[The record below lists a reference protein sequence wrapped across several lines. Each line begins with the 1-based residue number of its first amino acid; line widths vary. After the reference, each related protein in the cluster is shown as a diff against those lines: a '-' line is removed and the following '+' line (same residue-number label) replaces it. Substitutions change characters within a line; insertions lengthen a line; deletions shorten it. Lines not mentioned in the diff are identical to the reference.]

1 MATRIQLRRD
11 TAANWEDANPTL
23 ATGEAGYDLTNN
35 QMRIGDGERNWK
47 NLTPINAEVNLSVYA
62 TKSALQQEAAA
73 RAAADVQ
80 HSDDIDGLQMQIDAI
95 VPDDD
100 SALTARVDDLTE
112 RVEELEENGGGGNS
126 GTVLN
131 WTFNGFNYFTNPGP
145 GNIIVHPDGIGIYVS
160 KTNSDG
166 TDITAEFLNEVV
178 AGNLFSLQ
186 VPARTNGETGDPN
199 QYQQF
204 SIQQNPVDQGSY
216 WNVATQ
222 RIINANSQNSW
233 QDGIGLDMVVQVA
246 PTTRT
251 LLIDEESQPEDII
264 TDPELI
270 SAWEVYK
277 ETQGWPEGY
286 IASQK
291 DVNHFFNEVDHLQQ
305 EEIRGQR
312 EKISNLESQVKAQD
326 ERLDALEENPGGF
339 EDAPADDQQYARC
352 NNAWEVVDFDAP
364 MHLEFEWQGEE
375 WWPDKV
381 KEGEMFGH
389 KSESSLF
396 FANVDENGIFAAP
409 ILDAAI
415 KPGTTLLVTKT
426 KDRSRWAHFTCTSG
440 TSVQSWGRSCN
451 VRLNSSSEKE
461 IKEDDDVTVMFN
473 VTTPAIAPHE
483 GVYPIEVDEVW
494 EELEKF
500 KKQITALKGELT
512 KLKKRGTS

>member
-11 TAANWEDANPTL
+11 TAANWDDANPTL
-23 ATGEAGYDLTNN
+23 APGEAGYDLTNN

-47 NLTPINAEVNLSVYA
+47 NLTPINAEANLSVYA

-73 RAAADVQ
+73 RAGADVQ
-80 HSDDIDGLQMQIDAI
+80 HTADIE
-95 VPDDD
+95 
-100 SALTARVDDLTE
+100 ALTLRADDLTE
-112 RVEELEENGGGGNS
+112 RVEELEENGGGGGS

-131 WTFNGFNYFTNPGP
+131 WEFAGFNYFSNPGP
-145 GNIIVHPDGIGIYVS
+145 GRIIVHPDGIGIYVS

-166 TDITAEFLNEVV
+166 TDISAEFLNEVR

-186 VPARTNGETGDPN
+186 VPARTNGETGDTN

-204 SIQQNPVDQGSY
+204 SIQQNPTNQGSY

-222 RIINANSQNSW
+222 RIINANSQNPW
-233 QDGIGLDMVVQVA
+233 QEGIDLDMVVQVA
-246 PTTRT
+246 PNTRT
-251 LLIDEESQPEDII
+251 LLIDEESNPEDII

-270 SAWEVYK
+270 DAWEVYK
-277 ETQGWPEGY
+277 EAQGWPDDY

-312 EKISNLESQVKAQD
+312 EKITNLESQVKAHE

-381 KEGEMFGH
+381 KDGEMFGH
-389 KSESSLF
+389 KSESNLF
-396 FANVDENGIFAAP
+396 FANVDENGIYAAP
-409 ILDAAI
+409 ILDTAL
-415 KPGTTLLVTKT
+415 KPGTTLLVTKS
-426 KDRSRWAHFTCTSG
+426 KDRSRWAHFTCTGSA
-440 TSVQSWGRSCN
+440 SVQPWGRSVQ

-473 VTTPAIAPHE
+473 VTQPFAGPQE

-500 KKQITALKGELT
+500 KRQITALKGELT
-512 KLKKRGTS
+512 KLKKRGAP